1 MVLPSPSNALV
12 GGGARQRSPSRRNTD
27 RQTYLW
33 LLVLHSFL
41 FLPIYFLCERP
52 VVGRMGIW
60 GERGQRHKR
69 GAKEGGGRIKI
80 KTTVCSPS
88 GSETLPFTGWH
99 SLTIP
104 VPWQPSAR
112 SLWTTEQLQAAPT
125 WDQPCTEQDEAQ
137 HTLRLPLHTDW
148 PRLSSF
154 PPPLQTQK
162 NFYC

>member
-1 MVLPSPSNALV
+1 MGEPGKEAPLAETPIGKHTSGYLFFTPFCFCRYISSVK
-12 GGGARQRSPSRRNTD
+12 G
-27 RQTYLW
+27 LW
-33 LLVLHSFL
+33 LGGWEF
-41 FLPIYFLCERP
+41 
-52 VVGRMGIW
+52 
-60 GERGQRHKR
+60 GERGGRDTREGQK
-69 GAKEGGGRIKI
+69 KGGGRIKI